1 MAKHGAGPHAR
12 KPTPPRDVPRA
23 APHGERVRR
32 ALQLGLTAVFV
43 ATPLIPSESPASGT
57 GVMLILLW
65 LLLLVAWS
73 VATLVWPQAG
83 LRWGW
88 VDSIVM
94 LFLVLYTVSG
104 LVAVSRGDARAAINL
119 LWLWL
124 GFGVCF
130 FLARQLLSQPRES
143 RAICAVFVSLAVGLS
158 AFSGYE
164 YAYLMPLRRT
174 QYASHPEQSL
184 RDAGLDFRPGSPE
197 RKLYEDRLNSTEPSA
212 TFALTNSLAGFLAPW
227 LVLTLAV
234 GMSGW
239 TGRNQ
244 RGRTV
249 ATVAGIAGLIGFCLL
264 LTKSRSAC
272 LATGL
277 GVLLIGSRLWRGGR
291 RIDWRVTLIGL
302 AALASLLAVAI
313 AVGSFDWLVLS
324 EAPKSVLYRLQ
335 YWRATLNMIA
345 DQPWFGCGPGN
356 FQHYYPAYKLPEAS
370 ETIADPH
377 NFLLEIWATA
387 GTPAMLAFAAI
398 WLTLAWQ
405 LGRRCGVDGRDA
417 SVSDAP
423 LTSSRAH
430 SVTPSPVSS
439 PSPPHAQA
447 EARHGHSAVWIYAG
461 GVLGL
466 LLAYPCGA
474 ASGFLPDVELL
485 VIVLPSAALAG
496 VLLDRWV
503 DGGQLLRW
511 MLIVP
516 LVVLYVNL
524 LAAGGISFAGVAQ
537 TGWLLLAMVLNQLES
552 GASGTAT
559 QGVGAREGEAPAE
572 PRLRGSVA
580 LPSEAQLRGSVA
592 LPRAESLALPGAG
605 SESFAISRPSLPTG
619 RGQKVPAQAISGGG
633 VLLAILLVV
642 TYQQTMY
649 GPVLRRP
656 LQLAAGGADEAESR
670 WDLAEAAY
678 REAAAA
684 DPYSA
689 EPWFRMASL
698 DHQSAL
704 ADASPARLPRFEQ
717 AIAELVKRNPHSQV
731 VWKQIGDWRL
741 ALYRA
746 TADRVQLIG
755 AIDAYTQCV
764 RLYPNGNYV
773 HAQLAWV
780 YHVAGNREQANVEA
794 QEALRLD
801 ARNPHR
807 ERALA
812 QQRLVD
818 PKKDELRDENAEQ
831 SMRRLRN

>member
-1 MAKHGAGPHAR
+1 MAKHGAGPQAR

-23 APHGERVRR
+23 VPHGELVRR
-32 ALQLGLTAVFV
+32 VLQLGLTAVFV
-43 ATPLIPSESPASGT
+43 ATPLIPSEAPASGA

-73 VATLVWPQAG
+73 VAMFIWPQAG

-88 VDSIVM
+88 VDSIVT
-94 LFLVLYTVSG
+94 LFLVLHTASA
-104 LVAVSRGDARAAINL
+104 LVAASRGDARAAINL
-119 LWLWL
+119 LWQWV
-124 GFGVCF
+124 GFGACF
-130 FLARQLLSQPRES
+130 FLARQLLSQPREG

-164 YAYLMPLRRT
+164 YAYLMPLRRA
-174 QYASHPEQSL
+174 QYVSDPEQSL

-234 GMSGW
+234 GVSGW

-249 ATVAGIAGLIGFCLL
+249 ATAAGIAGLIGFCLL

-277 GVLLIGSRLWRGGR
+277 GMLLIGSRLWRGGR
-291 RIDWRVTLIGL
+291 RIDWRVSLIGL
-302 AALASLLAVAI
+302 AVLASLLAVAI
-313 AVGSFDWLVLS
+313 AAGSFDWLVLS
-324 EAPKSVLYRLQ
+324 EAPKSMLYRLQ

-377 NFLLEIWATA
+377 NFLMEIWATA

-405 LGRRCGVDGRDA
+405 LRRRRGVDGRDA

-423 LTSSRAH
+423 LTPSLANP
-430 SVTPSPVSS
+430 VTPSPVSS
-439 PSPPHAQA
+439 PSLPRDPA
-447 EARHGHSAVWIYAG
+447 EARHGHSAFWIYAG

-474 ASGFLPDVELL
+474 VSGFMPDLELL
-485 VIVLPSAALAG
+485 VIGLPSAALAG
-496 VLLDRWV
+496 VLLYRWV
-503 DGGQLLRW
+503 DGGRLLRW

-516 LVVLYVNL
+516 LIVLYVNL

-537 TGWLLLAMVLNQLES
+537 TGWLLLALVLNQL
-552 GASGTAT
+552 
-559 QGVGAREGEAPAE
+559 
-572 PRLRGSVA
+572 
-580 LPSEAQLRGSVA
+580 
-592 LPRAESLALPGAG
+592 
-605 SESFAISRPSLPTG
+605 AISRPSLRTG
-619 RGQKVPAQAISGGG
+619 RGQKVPSQAIAGGG
-633 VLLAILLVV
+633 VLLALLLAVA
-642 TYQQTMY
+642 YQQTMY
-649 GPVLRRP
+649 GPVLRRQA
-656 LQLAAGGADEAESR
+656 QLAAGAADEAESR

-698 DHQSAL
+698 DQQSAL
-704 ADASPARLPRFEQ
+704 ADASPERLRRFEQ
-717 AIAELVKRNPHSQV
+717 ATAEIVKRNPHSQV
-731 VWKQIGDWRL
+731 AWKQIGDWRL

-746 TADRVQLIG
+746 TADRVQLSG
-755 AIDAYTQCV
+755 AIEAYTQCV

-780 YHVAGNREQANVEA
+780 HHVAGNREQAAVES
-794 QEALRLD
+794 QESLRLD

-812 QQRLVD
+812 QQRLFD
-818 PKKDELRDENAEQ
+818 PKKDELRDENTEQ
-831 SMRRLRN
+831 CMQRLRK